1 MREQLRLLTRS
12 ALALGLILLSIS
24 VFRGPLNLLNGI
36 LVPLILSLLTVGLS
50 PGRRV
55 ALTLAVVLPALLW
68 QPVQLFFL
76 LVYLIMGWRL
86 SGLPEETGRT
96 GTLIRLVPLTAAGF
110 FLALWAT
117 DLVFMTRSLEVLWR
131 IAGENSF
138 RLTLVIGLEAL
149 VASAVLMF
157 LYRGIRARLRKGGFR

>member
-1 MREQLRLLTRS
+1 LRLLTRS

-24 VFRGPLNLLNGI
+24 IFRGPLNLLNGI
-36 LVPLILSLLTVGLS
+36 LVPLVVSLLTSGLS

-55 ALTLAVVLPALLW
+55 ALTLAVVWPALLW

-86 SGLPEETGRT
+86 SGLPEGTGRM
-96 GTLIRLVPLTAAGF
+96 GTLVRLVPLTAAGF
-110 FLALWAT
+110 FLALRAR
-117 DLVFMTRSLEVLWR
+117 DRVFMTRSLEVLWR

-138 RLTLVIGLEAL
+138 RLALVIGLEAL
-149 VASAVLMF
+149 GVSLVLMF
-157 LYRGIRARLRKGGFR
+157 SYRLLRIRLRKGGFR